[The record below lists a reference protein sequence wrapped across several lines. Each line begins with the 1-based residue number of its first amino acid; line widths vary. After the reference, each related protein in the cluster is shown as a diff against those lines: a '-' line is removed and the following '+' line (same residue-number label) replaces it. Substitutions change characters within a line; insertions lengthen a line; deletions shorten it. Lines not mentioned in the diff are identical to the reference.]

1 MANFQDV
8 KLLGFD
14 VFGTVVDWRGSVAHH
29 VDRFF
34 STHGLK
40 IDPYEFATHW
50 RSLYEPAMERV
61 RTGERS
67 WVPLDVLNLEN
78 LKVTLAY
85 SGVDGTRFTTQSL
98 KELNRA
104 WERLD
109 PWPDSVVA
117 IDRLKRKFAVG
128 PISNGHV
135 AGMLWLS
142 KYAGLHWD
150 VILGAETAKNYKP
163 RPEVYFRSAESAG
176 LPIEETAMVAA
187 HNNDLQAA
195 RGCGM
200 KTFFI
205 LRPNEHG
212 PDQTTDLLPDDEC
225 DIAVKDLAELA
236 DVLEC

>member
-1 MANFQDV
+1 MPDFKDV

-14 VFGTVVDWRGSVAHH
+14 VFGTVVDWRGSVARH
-29 VDRFF
+29 VDKVF
-34 STHGLK
+34 SSQGIVL
-40 IDPYEFATHW
+40 DPYKFASDW
-50 RSLYEPAMERV
+50 RSLYQPAMERV

-85 SGVDGTRFTTQSL
+85 SGVDATRFTAQG
-98 KELNRA
+98 LNDLNKA
-104 WERLD
+104 WERLA
-109 PWPDSVVA
+109 PWPDSVAA

-128 PISNGHV
+128 TISNGHV

-142 KYAGLHWD
+142 KFAELHWD

-176 LPIEETAMVAA
+176 LSIEETAMVAA
-187 HNNDLQAA
+187 HNDDLEAA

-200 KTFFI
+200 KTVFVR
-205 LRPNEHG
+205 RPTEHG
-212 PDQTTDLLPDDEC
+212 PDQTTDLVADDEC